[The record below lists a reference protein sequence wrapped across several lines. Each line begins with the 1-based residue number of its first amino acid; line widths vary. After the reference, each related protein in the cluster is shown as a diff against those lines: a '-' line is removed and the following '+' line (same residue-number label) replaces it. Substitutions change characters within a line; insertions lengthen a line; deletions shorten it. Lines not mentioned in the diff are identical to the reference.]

1 MESID
6 KIILRSINPFSNF
19 SSVNFW
25 HKQQPEPTVD
35 SIHQEAITKIETT
48 LDQVVQD
55 HQTRT
60 IMLDGDAGCG
70 KTYLLGRLKKKFN
83 HKAFFVYIPPFTG
96 IDSIWRH
103 ILRYTVDSL
112 VQVPEGQKDSQL
124 LLWVENVLTS
134 IKERSVKDRI
144 FKDDVLDL
152 LRNERGK
159 FINKLR
165 DIYKKA
171 GISIYNADVFFG
183 VLHDLTDTELYP
195 LACEWLRG
203 DDLSE
208 DSLKTLGIKKSIDT
222 EESARGNLANF
233 SRIAGETQPIV
244 LCFDQLNNIARL
256 PDGSRAL
263 QKMFDINT
271 KIHDEDKNFL
281 IIISLNTDVWKTH
294 FKSMDKSDKD
304 RIDQEVPLK
313 SINLQQAESLL
324 STRLY
329 SLHLQARPQP
339 SSPIYPLTSEY
350 LEKEFPGGKTDPR
363 DIIVFGKDVIQQYKE
378 WLAGGSKDEFKPD
391 LSVSRKKDDH
401 SELLAAFKLKWRDEF
416 NKVQRQITKI
426 RHFSAP
432 DLIKMLQ
439 EVLETLHV
447 EGVKY
452 PLFTGTTYASYS
464 LEYKLSDKSRPLGVV
479 WTEDGNM
486 NTFFH
491 VMEACKKAA
500 EKDSTLTLY
509 LIRAEVLGNTKNKG
523 YQSYTKF
530 FTGSP
535 HRHIT
540 PHINS
545 VHYLVTYH
553 NLVKDAREGDLVIGS
568 KNLNFKSLQEL
579 IRESNILEGC
589 SLLQDLGIFKKIKPV
604 IITPPPKV
612 IELTECKDYLFDLV
626 KTQHLLGKP
635 TLIDNAIS
643 NFPTVNE
650 AQINVLIQQLCEENK
665 IQILD
670 PKAKPEAQLICLVP
684 HK

>member
-1 MESID
+1 MTSID
-6 KIILRSINPFSNF
+6 EIILRSINPFGNVR
-19 SSVNFW
+19 SVNFW
-25 HKQQPEPTVD
+25 NKQQPEPTID

-60 IMLDGDAGCG
+60 IILDGEAGCG

-83 HKAFFVYIPPFTG
+83 HKAFFVYIPPFPET
-96 IDSIWRH
+96 DRIWRH
-103 ILRYTVDSL
+103 ILRCTVDSL

-183 VLHDLTDTELYP
+183 VLHDLTNTELYP

-222 EESARGNLANF
+222 EESATENLRNF
-233 SRIAGETQPIV
+233 SRIAGDTQPIV
-244 LCFDQLNNIARL
+244 LCFDQLESIALL
-256 PDGSRAL
+256 PDGRQNLQAL
-263 QKMFDINT
+263 FNVNT
-271 KIHDEDKNFL
+271 IISGQNSNLL
-281 IIISLNTDVWKTH
+281 IIISIATDTWKQN
-294 FKSMDKSDKD
+294 KSRINESHKD
-304 RIDQEVPLK
+304 RIDEKIDLK
-313 SINLQQAESLL
+313 SIDLKQAESLL
-324 STRLY
+324 SSRLC
-329 SLHLQARPQP
+329 SLHHQAHPQP
-339 SSPIYPLTSEY
+339 SSPIYPLTRQY
-350 LEKEFPGGKTDPR
+350 LEEEFPGGKTKPR
-363 DIIVFGKDVIQQYKE
+363 EIIIFGKDVIQQYKQ
-378 WLAGGSKDEFKPD
+378 WLAGGRKGEFKPD
-391 LSVSRKKDDH
+391 LKCGGKRDDS
-401 SELLAAFKLKWRDEF
+401 SELIADFKLKWRDEF
-416 NKVQRQITKI
+416 NKVQYQITKI

-439 EVLETLHV
+439 EALETLQV

-452 PLFTGTTYASYS
+452 PLFTGTKYASYS

-486 NTFFH
+486 TTFFH

-500 EKDSTLTLY
+500 KKDSTLTLY
-509 LIRAEVLGNTKNKG
+509 LIRAEVLGNTKNQG
-523 YQSYTKF
+523 YQSYTAF

-589 SLLQDLGIFKKIKPV
+589 SLLQDLGIFKKI
-604 IITPPPKV
+604 IPPP
-612 IELTECKDYLFDLV
+612 ELTECKDYLFNLV
-626 KTQHLLGKP
+626 TTHHFLGRQ

-643 NFPTVNE
+643 SFPTVNE
-650 AQINVLIQQLCEENK
+650 DQINVLIKQLCEENK

-670 PKAKPEAQLICLVP
+670 PKAKPKSQLICLVP

>member
-1 MESID
+1 MTSID
-6 KIILRSINPFSNF
+6 EIILRSINPFSNF

-35 SIHQEAITKIETT
+35 SIHQEAIIKIEAT
-48 LDQVVQD
+48 LDQVAQD

-60 IMLDGDAGCG
+60 IILDGDAGCG

-83 HKAFFVYIPPFTG
+83 HKAFFVYIPPFTE

-134 IKERSVKDRI
+134 IKERSVKDSI
-144 FKDDVLDL
+144 FKDDVFDL

-171 GISIYNADVFFG
+171 GIYNADVFFG

-208 DSLKTLGIKKSIDT
+208 DSLQTLRIRKSIDT
-222 EESARGNLANF
+222 EDDARGNLANF
-233 SRIAGETQPIV
+233 SRIAGDTQPIV
-244 LCFDQLNNIARL
+244 LCFDQLNSIARL

-281 IIISLNTDVWKTH
+281 IIISLNTDVWKNH
-294 FKSMDKSDKD
+294 FKQMDQSDKD
-304 RIDQEVPLK
+304 RIEQKVALK

-329 SLHLQARPQP
+329 SLHLQAHSQA
-339 SSPIYPLTSEY
+339 SSPIYPLTRQY
-350 LEKEFPGGKTDPR
+350 LEKGFPEGKTKPR
-363 DIIVFGKDVIQQYKE
+363 EIIIFGKDVIQQYKE
-378 WLAGGSKDEFKPD
+378 WLVGGSKDPFKPY
-391 LSVSRKKDDH
+391 LNVGNGIDH
-401 SELLAAFKLKWRDEF
+401 RSELLAAFKLKWRDEF

-452 PLFTGTTYASYS
+452 PLFTGTKYASYS
-464 LEYKLSDKSRPLGVV
+464 LEYKLSDKSRLLGVV
-479 WTEDGNM
+479 WTEDGSM
-486 NTFFH
+486 TTFFH

-500 EKDSTLTLY
+500 KEDSTLTLY
-509 LIRAEVLGNTKNKG
+509 LIRAEVLGNAKNKG

-579 IRESNILEGC
+579 IRESKILEGC
-589 SLLQDLGIFKKIKPV
+589 SLLQDLGIFKKIKPI

-626 KTQHLLGKP
+626 KTQHFLGKP

-650 AQINVLIQQLCEENK
+650 DQINVLIQQLCEENK

>member
-1 MESID
+1 MTSID
-6 KIILRSINPFSNF
+6 EIILRSINPFSNF

-35 SIHQEAITKIETT
+35 SIHQEAIIKIEAT
-48 LDQVVQD
+48 LDQVAQD

-60 IMLDGDAGCG
+60 IILDGDAGCG

-83 HKAFFVYIPPFTG
+83 HKAFFVYIPPFTE

-134 IKERSVKDRI
+134 IKERSVKDSI
-144 FKDDVLDL
+144 FKDDVFDL

-171 GISIYNADVFFG
+171 GIYNADVFFG

-208 DSLKTLGIKKSIDT
+208 DSLQTLRIRKSIDT
-222 EESARGNLANF
+222 EDDARGNLANF
-233 SRIAGETQPIV
+233 SRIAGDTQPIV
-244 LCFDQLNNIARL
+244 LCFDQLNSIARL

-281 IIISLNTDVWKTH
+281 IIISLNTDVWKNH
-294 FKSMDKSDKD
+294 FKQMDQSDKD
-304 RIDQEVPLK
+304 RIEQKVALK

-329 SLHLQARPQP
+329 SLHLQAHSQA
-339 SSPIYPLTSEY
+339 SSPIYPLTRQY
-350 LEKEFPGGKTDPR
+350 LEKGFPEGKTKPR
-363 DIIVFGKDVIQQYKE
+363 EIIIFGKDVIQQYKE
-378 WLAGGSKDEFKPD
+378 WLVGGSKDPFKPY
-391 LSVSRKKDDH
+391 LNVGNGIDH
-401 SELLAAFKLKWRDEF
+401 RSELLAAFKLKWRDEF

-452 PLFTGTTYASYS
+452 PLFTGTKYASYS
-464 LEYKLSDKSRPLGVV
+464 LEYKLSDKSRLLGVV
-479 WTEDGNM
+479 WTEDGSM
-486 NTFFH
+486 TTFFH

-500 EKDSTLTLY
+500 KEDSTLTLY

-579 IRESNILEGC
+579 IRESKILEGC
-589 SLLQDLGIFKKIKPV
+589 SLLQDLGIFKKIKPI

-626 KTQHLLGKP
+626 KTQHFLGKP

-650 AQINVLIQQLCEENK
+650 DQINVLIQQLCEENK

>member
-1 MESID
+1 MASID
-6 KIILRSINPFSNF
+6 EIILRSINPFGNF
-19 SSVNFW
+19 RSVNFW

-35 SIHQEAITKIETT
+35 SIHQEAITKIEKT

-60 IMLDGDAGCG
+60 IILDGDAGCG

-83 HKAFFVYIPPFTG
+83 HKAFFVYIPPFPET
-96 IDSIWRH
+96 DRIWRH

-134 IKERSVKDRI
+134 IKKRSVKDRI
-144 FKDDVLDL
+144 FKDDVFDL

-171 GISIYNADVFFG
+171 GIPIYNADVFFG

-208 DSLKTLGIKKSIDT
+208 DSLKTLRIKNSIDT
-222 EESARGNLANF
+222 EESAKENLTNF
-233 SRIAGETQPIV
+233 SRIAGNTQPIV
-244 LCFDQLNNIARL
+244 LCFDQLESIALL
-256 PDGSRAL
+256 PDGKQNLQAL
-263 QKMFDINT
+263 FNVNT
-271 KIHDEDKNFL
+271 IISGENGNFL
-281 IIISLNTDVWKTH
+281 IIISIGTNTWEQN
-294 FKSMDKSDKD
+294 KSRIDQSHKD
-304 RIDQEVPLK
+304 RIDERIYLK
-313 SINLQQAESLL
+313 SISLTQAESLL
-324 STRLY
+324 SSRLY
-329 SLHLQARPQP
+329 SLHHQAHSQA
-339 SSPIYPLTSEY
+339 SSPIYPLTRQY
-350 LEKEFPGGKTDPR
+350 LEKGFPEGKTKPR
-363 DIIVFGKDVIQQYKE
+363 EIIIFGKDVIQQYKE
-378 WLAGGSKDEFKPD
+378 WLVGGSKDPFKPY
-391 LSVSRKKDDH
+391 LNVGNGIDH
-401 SELLAAFKLKWRDEF
+401 RSELLAAFKLKWRDEF

-452 PLFTGTTYASYS
+452 PLFTGTKYASYS
-464 LEYKLSDKSRPLGVV
+464 LEYKLSDKSRLLGVV
-479 WTEDGNM
+479 WTEDGSM
-486 NTFFH
+486 TTFFH

-500 EKDSTLTLY
+500 KEDSTLTLY
-509 LIRAEVLGNTKNKG
+509 LIRAEELGNTRNKG
-523 YQSYTKF
+523 YQSYTAF

-579 IRESNILEGC
+579 IRESKILEGC
-589 SLLQDLGIFKKIKPV
+589 SLLQDLGIFKKIKPI

-612 IELTECKDYLFDLV
+612 IELTECKDYLLNLV
-626 KTQHLLGKP
+626 KTQHFLGKP

-684 HK
+684 RK